1 MDLIIIGAG
10 GHGKVVANVA
20 YNSQKYKNIYFL
32 DDNKE
37 IDSIIFGFNVIN
49 KIDFEFIKYKNNSQ
63 VEFFIA
69 MGDCQKRYE
78 IQHSLFEN
86 NINLATLIDPF
97 SSIPKNCK
105 IGIGSIICPG
115 GILGP
120 DSIIGKGVI
129 INNSA
134 TIDHDSYVGDYV
146 HVCPHAS
153 LSGSVQIGNK
163 STIGTGA
170 RVIQNKKV
178 GFNCFIG
185 AGAVVTTDIPDAKKA
200 VGIPAKVIEDN

>member
-1 MDLIIIGAG
+1 
-10 GHGKVVANVA
+10 
-20 YNSQKYKNIYFL
+20 
-32 DDNKE
+32 
-37 IDSIIFGFNVIN
+37 
-49 KIDFEFIKYKNNSQ
+49 
-63 VEFFIA
+63 
-69 MGDCQKRYE
+69 
-78 IQHSLFEN
+78 
-86 NINLATLIDPF
+86 
-97 SSIPKNCK
+97 
-105 IGIGSIICPG
+105 
-115 GILGP
+115 LGP